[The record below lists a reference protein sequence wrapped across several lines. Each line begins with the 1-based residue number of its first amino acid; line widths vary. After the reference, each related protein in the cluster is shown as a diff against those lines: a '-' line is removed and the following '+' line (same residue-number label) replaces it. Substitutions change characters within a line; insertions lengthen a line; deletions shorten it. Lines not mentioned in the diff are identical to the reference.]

1 MILDVLLICIT
12 MIIIVYM
19 LTSRGDRHRYWG
31 GWGGRP
37 WWGWNRPPVVY
48 GGGGHWGGKKR

>member
-19 LTSRGDRHRYWG
+19 LTNRGQSRDRRWG
-31 GWGGRP
+31 G
-37 WWGWNRPPVVY
+37 WGWNRPWWPSPVVY
-48 GGGGHWGGKKR
+48 GGRGGKKH

>member
-19 LTSRGDRHRYWG
+19 LTNRRDRHWG
-31 GWGGRP
+31 GWNRP
-37 WWGWNRPPVVY
+37 WWGWNRSPVVY
-48 GGGGHWGGKKR
+48 GGGHWGGKKH